1 MVVAG
6 LLIGIVGT
14 DVNSGMSRFTFG
26 VVELTDGIGIAVMA
40 MGVFGLTEIVS
51 NLAGAQMT
59 QTILRGKITGLMPRW
74 EDLKISFGPMLR
86 GSSIGFIF
94 GPLPGLG
101 ATISAFTSYMVEKK
115 LAKDPSRFGKG
126 AIEGVAGPESA
137 NNACAQTTFV
147 PMLTLGIPGS
157 ASMALMLGAMMI
169 HGIVPGPQVMTSRP
183 DLFWGLIASMW
194 IGNGMLL
201 LLNLPLIGIWVKLL
215 QVPYRLLF
223 PIIMTMMGIGIYS
236 LNNSGTDV
244 LLMAFFGFVGYV
256 LLKLGCSFPPHDS
269 RDGAGAVDGGEPAP
283 LAALVG
289 RRRDGLL
296 HAADQLRL
304 HGRHGGPAA
313 PLHAA
318 GVQADNARLI
328 VMKSRSAATG
338 RRNGVRARC
347 ATLPS
352 SRPCSNTAE

>member
-1 MVVAG
+1 
-6 LLIGIVGT
+6 
-14 DVNSGMSRFTFG
+14 
-26 VVELTDGIGIAVMA
+26 
-40 MGVFGLTEIVS
+40 
-51 NLAGAQMT
+51 
-59 QTILRGKITGLMPRW
+59 
-74 EDLKISFGPMLR
+74 
-86 GSSIGFIF
+86 
-94 GPLPGLG
+94 
-101 ATISAFTSYMVEKK
+101 
-115 LAKDPSRFGKG
+115 
-126 AIEGVAGPESA
+126 
-137 NNACAQTTFV
+137 
-147 PMLTLGIPGS
+147 
-157 ASMALMLGAMMI
+157 
-169 HGIVPGPQVMTSRP
+169 MTSRP

-256 LLKLGCSFPPHDS
+256 LLEARMLVPAADS
-269 RDGAGAVDGGEPAP
+269 RDGAGAADGGEPAA
-283 LAALVG
+283 LAAPVG

-304 HGRHGGPAA
+304 HGGDGGAA
-313 PLHAA
+313 AVLHAA

-328 VMKSRSAATG
+328 VMKSRSAAAG

-352 SRPCSNTAE
+352 FQTMLEHRRMNRATLFIAATLASFAAADCRSQIAPYPSRLVRLINPVAPGGNQDIVARAYAGS